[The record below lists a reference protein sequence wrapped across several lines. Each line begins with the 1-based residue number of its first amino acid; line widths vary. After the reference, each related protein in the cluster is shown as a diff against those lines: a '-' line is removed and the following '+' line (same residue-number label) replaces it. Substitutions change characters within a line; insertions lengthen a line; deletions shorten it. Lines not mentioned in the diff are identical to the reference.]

1 MASLPM
7 TTATNDGYTQ
17 VDPALSN
24 DSNLPLFNMPANA
37 FASLRTWYGA
47 GSTSIDPKT
56 GMSSNW
62 SSVGQAAIN
71 NTTAVSLQLAAVKS
85 QLYGNVANVPQSGN
99 VLSTT
104 TTVLT
109 AT

>member
-1 MASLPM
+1 M
-7 TTATNDGYTQ
+7 TTATEDGFTQ
-17 VDPALSN
+17 MAPALAN
-24 DSNLPLFNMPANA
+24 DSYLPLFNMPANA

-47 GSTSIDPKT
+47 GATGLDPKT

-62 SSVGQAAIN
+62 STAGQAAIN
-71 NTTAVSLQLAAVKS
+71 NTGLVSTQLAAVKS

-104 TTVLT
+104 TTALT